1 MTGATSENR
10 ELITLQARLLW
21 FRSDHPD
28 AEIETEL
35 VVAEDD
41 IAVCRA
47 TLRTQSGGSASS
59 HGSALR
65 DVNATG
71 YVELA
76 EDRALTRAL
85 TALGYG
91 ETQPESSMDESDDP
105 TTVVLPIELMS
116 ARSLV
121 REEPEAA
128 ETEYEEPQARPQQI
142 REERPAREATSDDGA
157 DVNWTKFWT
166 WARRRGY
173 RDANQLRELLS
184 VDVLAHTP
192 REVRQM
198 LAQYELDHPPGGEA
212 E

>member
-1 MTGATSENR
+1 MTGVNSEDRDQN
-10 ELITLQARLLW
+10 TLQARLLW

-35 VVAEDD
+35 VGAKDD

-47 TLRTQSGGSASS
+47 TLRTQTGGSASS

-65 DVNATG
+65 DSTGAG

-85 TALGYG
+85 IALGYG
-91 ETQPESSMDESDDP
+91 DVQPESSVDDDDEP
-105 TTVVLPIELMS
+105 ATALPPIELMS

-121 REEPEAA
+121 REEPETA
-128 ETEYEEPQARPQQI
+128 ETEYEEPQTRPQQI
-142 REERPAREATSDDGA
+142 REERPARETASDDGA

-173 RDANQLRELLS
+173 RDANQLSELLS
-184 VDVLAHTP
+184 IDVLARTP

-198 LAQYELDHPPGGEA
+198 LTQYELDHPPGGES

>member
-1 MTGATSENR
+1 MTGPNSDDHGQN
-10 ELITLQARLLW
+10 TLHARLLW
-21 FRSDHPD
+21 FRSDHPN

-65 DVNATG
+65 DSTGSG

-85 TALGYG
+85 IALGYG
-91 ETQPESSMDESDDP
+91 ETQSEAGEDDNDEHEK
-105 TTVVLPIELMS
+105 VLPPIELMS
-116 ARSLV
+116 ARSLM
-121 REEPEAA
+121 RDEPE
-128 ETEYEEPQARPQQI
+128 TPEYEEPQSKPQQI
-142 REERPAREATSDDGA
+142 REERPAREATPDDGA

-173 RDANQLRELLS
+173 RDAHQLSELLGI
-184 VDVLAHTP
+184 DVLAHTP

>member
-1 MTGATSENR
+1 MTGINNEDRDQNVFQT
-10 ELITLQARLLW
+10 RLLW

-28 AEIETEL
+28 AEIETEI

-41 IAVCRA
+41 IAVCKA
-47 TLRTQSGGSASS
+47 TLRTQTGGSASG

-65 DVNATG
+65 DSTSTG

-85 TALGYG
+85 IALGYG
-91 ETQPESSMDESDDP
+91 ETQPESSVDEPGDSATALP
-105 TTVVLPIELMS
+105 PIELMS

-121 REEPEAA
+121 REEPEAT
-128 ETEYEEPQARPQQI
+128 ETGYEEPQAKPQQI
-142 REERPAREATSDDGA
+142 REERPAREASSDDGA

-173 RDANQLRELLS
+173 RDANQLSELLS
-184 VDVLAHTP
+184 INVLAHTP

-198 LAQYELDHPPGGEA
+198 LAQYELDHPPGGET

>member
-1 MTGATSENR
+1 MTGGGSEGQNQN
-10 ELITLQARLLW
+10 TLQSRLLW
-21 FRSDHPD
+21 FRGDHPD

-35 VVAEDD
+35 VVAEEEM
-41 IAVCRA
+41 AVCKA
-47 TLRTQSGGSASS
+47 TLRSPSGGSASS

-65 DVNATG
+65 ELAGAG

-85 TALGYG
+85 IALGYG
-91 ETQPESSMDESDDP
+91 ESAPDLGGDDSDDSETP
-105 TTVVLPIELMS
+105 PAPIELMS
-116 ARSLV
+116 ARALV
-121 REEPEAA
+121 PDEPE
-128 ETEYEEPQARPQQI
+128 TEED
-142 REERPAREATSDDGA
+142 EERPSRPHQVREDRPSRETGDEGA

-173 RDANQLRELLS
+173 RDANQLSELLG

-198 LAQYELDHPPGGEA
+198 LAQYELDHPPGGEDA
-212 E
+212 